1 MVLLIPPCWL
11 YSAATSYCLRPSGEC
26 VRSLQAMGGKKKNN
40 RDKPADKDDTKDSKK
55 QQQKPVSRGGEEEE
69 DRGRSVPS
77 PGGSPPGQRQEEI
90 TGRQHRTGSVPTVA
104 YDVAQTVSGSP
115 RASSVSGRPKIRG
128 ADKQEENLTTW
139 SSFGGDHQDGSEEQD
154 TASASSKKGGGK
166 RHRPGWVKKITSKP
180 KKVRS
185 STDSTSS
192 LTRDVRHDPM
202 HAVAE
207 SGLEIE
213 PGEWEGSCEDDDTQT
228 PEVLMLGGCD

>member
-1 MVLLIPPCWL
+1 
-11 YSAATSYCLRPSGEC
+11 
-26 VRSLQAMGGKKKNN
+26 MGGKKKNN

-69 DRGRSVPS
+69 EEGGSVPS
-77 PGGSPPGQRQEEI
+77 PGGSPPGQHREEV
-90 TGRQHRTGSVPTVA
+90 TGRSHRTGSVPTVT

-115 RASSVSGRPKIRG
+115 RASSVSGRPKIVRG
-128 ADKQEENLTTW
+128 ADKQEDKGGDDLGTW
-139 SSFGGDHQDGSEEQD
+139 GTFGGDHQDGSEEQD
-154 TASASSKKGGGK
+154 TASATSKKPENK
-166 RHRPGWVKKITSKP
+166 KHRPAWVKKLDPRKP
-180 KKVRS
+180 KKTRS

-213 PGEWEGSCEDDDTQT
+213 PGEWEGSCEDDDAPIPKVYTN
-228 PEVLMLGGCD
+228 GGGM